1 LQRYRYNSNLRKAL
15 LLDIE
20 AARERMIRVGLEE
33 GFTSHNTIIISQL
46 IDQLLNELEK
56 ITSAD

>member
-1 LQRYRYNSNLRKAL
+1 MQRYRYNSTLRKAL